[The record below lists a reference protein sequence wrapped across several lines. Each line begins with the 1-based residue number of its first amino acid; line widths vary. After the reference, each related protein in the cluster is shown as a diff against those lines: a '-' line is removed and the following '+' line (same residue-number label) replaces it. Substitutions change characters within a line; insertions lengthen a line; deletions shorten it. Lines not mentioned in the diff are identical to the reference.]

1 VRPGPRGLSKGP
13 GPRMRC
19 PCASYLHAQSRRKLR
34 HTPTEISG
42 TLRPARHHGNP
53 RPTSQEVG
61 ERQRC
66 KEQSLRVVRRYHSLS
81 FAAFHDPHLLLLL
94 VMLPFCCDGAR
105 QQSPIGAKPLRWSS
119 LTARLRGGMS
129 TRLEEDISFTV
140 VDIEG
145 PSCMVTMK
153 RCKHAGRLWCSE
165 SLDCSFSALSCTPL
179 PHPGARQCTSLNS
192 GLKIS

>member
-1 VRPGPRGLSKGP
+1 
-13 GPRMRC
+13 MQC
-19 PCASYLHAQSRRKLR
+19 PCASYLHAQSRRRLR
-34 HTPTEISG
+34 QTPTEISG
-42 TLRPARHHGNP
+42 TLRPARHYGNP
-53 RPTSQEVG
+53 RPTLQEVG

-66 KEQSLRVVRRYHSLS
+66 REQSLRVVRRYHLPS
-81 FAAFHDPHLLLLL
+81 FTVFYDLHLLLLL
-94 VMLPFCCDGAR
+94 IMLPFCCDGAR